1 MKDLRKA
8 RTLRGRTKITE
19 AVMID
24 KYRTYKSIISI
35 CSAAIRVVTELPQT
49 APSAC
54 RRSLEFVLR
63 SIGFPKCDNNCHRCS
78 FGCSLRRIITNGK

>member
-24 KYRTYKSIISI
+24 KYRTYKSVISI
-35 CSAAIRVVTELPQT
+35 CSAAIRVVTELPST

-54 RRSLEFVLR
+54 WRSLEYVLR
-63 SIGFPKCDNNCHRCS
+63 KIGFPKCDHNCHRCS